1 MRCIVFICFVANNTL
16 LMRYCDYAF
25 VWRNEIASPERSES
39 DFKNMKTNLVIE
51 WYKNYWT
58 RLSQNIAI
66 YQCLVD
72 QSRQ

>member
-1 MRCIVFICFVANNTL
+1 MRCIVFMCFAAHALSWLRFWVKK
-16 LMRYCDYAF
+16 
-25 VWRNEIASPERSES
+25 WEIASPERSES

-58 RLSQNIAI
+58 RLSQSIAI